1 MCGLQV
7 SAPAAGPRGWRA
19 VPFSLTWWRW
29 CLSWIRLRLSRRRE
43 NCYLCL
49 AFAIGCIYMMVNP
62 SSFCWLTVFF
72 DNWLWLTQILL
83 GPMHRTVHV
92 SGTARRQWS
101 CWGQRLQPR
110 TSVLGPAPLCV
121 CMASTSALLARSYL
135 CSCWERFW
143 CGKLRG
149 LSLLGQGYLFF
160 FLFCPCLLLFT
171 HRK

>member
-1 MCGLQV
+1 
-7 SAPAAGPRGWRA
+7 
-19 VPFSLTWWRW
+19 
-29 CLSWIRLRLSRRRE
+29 
-43 NCYLCL
+43 
-49 AFAIGCIYMMVNP
+49 
-62 SSFCWLTVFF
+62 
-72 DNWLWLTQILL
+72 
-83 GPMHRTVHV
+83 MHRTVHV

-160 FLFCPCLLLFT
+160 FPFLSLFASFYSQEIKEWAVCQSENKQTKPPKQPRHCTFLCFPLKKIPCNSEHWSFFSRSLWFSVKLIAHQRTKSFFVRVFLFIINLV
-171 HRK
+171 